1 MKISFVCVG
10 LWWLIFSQISFFLLP
25 KGEKKA
31 VEKKIL
37 FFMDI
42 GSLKGIPFNKN
53 KLFFKTFFISIFV
66 YSLALQTIMLVAY
79 FEKRK

>member
-1 MKISFVCVG
+1 MQPDFYGISGNPDEARLYAMKISFVCVG
-10 LWWLIFSQISFFLLP
+10 LWWLIFSQISFFYLP

-42 GSLKGIPFNKN
+42 GSLK
-53 KLFFKTFFISIFV
+53 V
-66 YSLALQTIMLVAY
+66 YTI
-79 FEKRK
+79 